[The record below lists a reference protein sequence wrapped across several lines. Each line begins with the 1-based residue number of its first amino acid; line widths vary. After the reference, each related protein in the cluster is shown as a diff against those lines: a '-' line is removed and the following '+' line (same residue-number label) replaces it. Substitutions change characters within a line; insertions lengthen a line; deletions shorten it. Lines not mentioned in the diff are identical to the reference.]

1 MHYIILDV
9 EEESYSD
16 EEAEL
21 YDELD
26 PTPVEEW
33 LPKDMKVCKGKYVSE

>member
-1 MHYIILDV
+1 MCITSLVDI

-16 EEAEL
+16 EEEEL

-26 PTPVEEW
+26 PTVVEDW
-33 LPKDMKVCKGKYVSE
+33 LPKDMKVCKG